1 MKLDIDYLRDV
12 MIAIE
17 EAPFPVT
24 AQFSLA
30 GLIEHSPKLKSHSM
44 EETYFVVIQL
54 KEAGFVHA
62 DIDPQIYGTM
72 IGQLKFQGNEFLNN
86 IRYDYIWSKVKS
98 SVAEVGGTASIGVL
112 SSLAQAAMTK
122 YFGLG

>member
-17 EAPFPVT
+17 EAPYPVT

-30 GLIEHSPKLKSHSM
+30 GLIEHSPKLKSHSID
-44 EETYFVVIQL
+44 ETYFVVIQL

-62 DIDPQIYGTM
+62 DVDPQIHGTM
-72 IGQLKFQGNEFLNN
+72 LGQLTIQGNEFLNN
-86 IRYDYIWSKVKS
+86 VRHDSIWSKVKS
-98 SVAEVGGTASIGVL
+98 SVAQVGGTASISVL